1 MKSFQSSESKVFRQ
15 IAILILVMASLQG
28 QALAAEPVY
37 DPQLYQKLE
46 WRNIGPFR
54 GGRVTAVAGHVDQTF
69 TFYMGA
75 TGGGLW
81 KTENGG
87 VSWENISDG
96 YFNTGTIGGI
106 AVARSDSNVIYAG
119 TGESPIRGVTTSH
132 GDGVYK
138 STDAGKTWKHIGLEL
153 TRQIAKVVVHPKDAN
168 LVYVAAQGSPWA
180 ATDERGIY
188 RSSDGGDTWE
198 KVLFVDK
205 NTGASF
211 LTMDPNNP
219 QVLYASMWDHRR
231 EPWTVISGGPGSGL
245 YKTTDGGDNW
255 IELSNG
261 LPSLMGNTA
270 AAVSPAN
277 PDRVYAMIEAE
288 EGGVFRSDDAG
299 ETWKRVNSDNGIR
312 DRGWYYTH
320 IFADPQNEDTVYVLA
335 NATVKSTDGGVTF
348 TEIRVPHGDTHDLW
362 INPEHPNWLV
372 HGNDGGANISYDGG
386 QSWSSNMNQPTAQ
399 LYRVITDN
407 LFPYN
412 LYAGQQD
419 NSTVRIPS
427 RTLDSGIGRADW
439 SPVAGG
445 ESAQIGFDADNPVL
459 IYGSSILGTITVLN
473 EKTGERRSIEAYP
486 YFSGFRPIRE
496 LSLRFNWNA
505 PVVVSAHDSSVVY
518 HAANKVLRSTDQ
530 GQNWD
535 AISPDLTRNDVA
547 KQGTTGGPIS
557 IEGAGGEHYGT
568 LMYLAESPHDAS
580 TIWTGS
586 DDGLVYVTRD
596 GGASW
601 QNVTPKGLPESQ
613 INMIEISPHDPATAY
628 IAVTLYKFNDFTPHI
643 YKTDDYGKQW
653 TRIVNGIAAEA
664 FVRAVREDPGR
675 KGLLYAGTEAG
686 MYVSF
691 NDGRVWQTLQL
702 NLPQVPVTD
711 LRVHDNDLIAS
722 TQGRAFW
729 ILDDVTPLQQLD
741 EDSASADLH
750 IFKPKP
756 AYHIFAKGWGSKP
769 GKNPP
774 NGVVF
779 RYLIKEPSTAD
790 NGLLKLEIL
799 SSEGSVIRTFTNAA
813 VEEEENVLVKGVQ
826 GDSPPPPLPANAG
839 MNSYVW
845 DLKVERLT
853 PVNNVIRYVS
863 AEAYRVAPGTYT
875 VRLTQNDKSVTQT
888 FTVIP
893 DPRREPVSA
902 DAWAHQQQLLANIWH
917 EVNDVHKSANQAR
930 SITAQVKQLME
941 STSNHQRSEEIATR
955 GAALI
960 AMLDEWENH
969 EPQAELPGGIQDYV
983 SIPNRLLSTQYLYL
997 KSAVDQDPPVT
1008 KGAEDRYAEISKQ
1021 WAGIKAALNQIET
1034 GDLAEFNKLLSQLG
1048 IAQITVP

>member
-1 MKSFQSSESKVFRQ
+1 MKSFRSSKSIAFGQ
-15 IAILILVMASLQG
+15 IAILAFLIMSCQG
-28 QALAAEPVY
+28 QAAAVKPVY
-37 DPQLYQKLE
+37 DPKLYQKLE
-46 WRNIGPFR
+46 WRNIGPYR

-75 TGGGLW
+75 TGGGVW

-87 VSWENISDG
+87 VTWENISDG

-106 AVARSDSNVIYAG
+106 AVAASDSNVIYVG

-138 STDAGKTWKHIGLEL
+138 STDAGKTWQHIGLES
-153 TRQIAKVVVHPKDAN
+153 TRQIAKVVVHPNDAN
-168 LVYVAAQGSPWA
+168 IVYVAAQGSPWV

-188 RSSDGGDTWE
+188 RSTDGGVSW
-198 KVLFVDK
+198 KQVLFVDE

-211 LTMDPNNP
+211 LTVDPNNP

-231 EPWTVISGGPGSGL
+231 KPWTVSSGGPGSGL
-245 YKTTDGGDNW
+245 YKTTDGGDSW
-255 IELSNG
+255 VELTKG
-261 LPSLMGNTA
+261 LPLLMGNTA

-299 ETWKRVNSDNGIR
+299 ETWKRVNGDNGIR

-320 IFADPQNEDTVYVLA
+320 IFADPQNENTVYVLA

-348 TEIRVPHGDTHDLW
+348 AEIRVPHGDTHDLW
-362 INPEHPNWLV
+362 INPEHTNWMV
-372 HGNDGGANISYDGG
+372 HGNDGGANVSYDGG
-386 QSWSSNMNQPTAQ
+386 KSWSSNMNQPTAQ
-399 LYRVITDN
+399 FYRVITDN

-427 RTLDSGIGRADW
+427 RTLDSGIGQADW
-439 SPVAGG
+439 RPVAGG
-445 ESAQIGFDADNPVL
+445 ESAQIAFDANNPEL
-459 IYGSSILGTITVLN
+459 IYGSSILGTISVMN
-473 EKTGERRSIEAYP
+473 EKTGETRRIEAYP
-486 YFSGFRPIRE
+486 AFSAFRPIRE

-505 PVVVSAHDSSVVY
+505 PVVVSAHDPAVIY
-518 HAANKVLRSTDQ
+518 HGANKVLKSADR
-530 GQNWD
+530 GQSWD
-535 AISPDLTRNDVA
+535 EISPDLTRNDET

-568 LMYLAESPHDAS
+568 LMYIAESPHDAS

-586 DDGLVYVTRD
+586 DDGSVYVTRD
-596 GGASW
+596 GGANW
-601 QNVTPKGLPESQ
+601 QNVTPKDLPESQ

-653 TRIVNGIAAEA
+653 KQIADGIAAQA
-664 FVRAVREDPGR
+664 FVRVVREDPGR

-691 NDGRVWQTLQL
+691 NDGRIWQTLQL
-702 NLPQVPVTD
+702 NLPQVPITD

-741 EDSASADLH
+741 QGSAGADIHL
-750 IFKPKP
+750 FKPKP
-756 AYHIFAKGWGSKP
+756 TYRVFARGWGQKP
-769 GKNPP
+769 GKNPA
-774 NGVVF
+774 NGVVL
-779 RYLIKEPSTAD
+779 RYLIKESSETGDEP
-790 NGLLKLEIL
+790 LKLEIL
-799 SSEGSVIRTFTNAA
+799 DAQGALIRTFTSAPAA
-813 VEEEENVLVKGVQ
+813 EEKSVLVKGVQ
-826 GDSPPPPLPANAG
+826 GDRPSLPLPANTG

-845 DLKVERLT
+845 DLKVDRLT
-853 PVNNVIRYVS
+853 PVSNVIRYVS

-875 VRLTQNDKSVTQT
+875 ARITQKGKSVTQT
-888 FTVIP
+888 FAVVP
-893 DPRREPVSA
+893 DPRRAPIST
-902 DAWAHQQQLLANIWH
+902 DAWANQQQLLANIWRD
-917 EVNDVHKSANQAR
+917 VNDIHRSANQTR
-930 SITAQVKQLME
+930 SIIAQTKQMMDL
-941 STSNHQRSEEIATR
+941 TR
-955 GAALI
+955 DHPKSKIISDRGVALI
-960 AMLDEWENH
+960 ALLEEWEIH
-969 EPQAELPGGIQDYV
+969 EAQAELPGGIQDYV
-983 SIPNRLLSTQYLYL
+983 SVPNRLLSTQYLYL

-1008 KGAEDRYAEISKQ
+1008 RGARDRYTELSKQ
-1021 WAGIKAALNQIET
+1021 WAGIKADMNRIV
-1034 GDLAEFNKLLSQLG
+1034 AEDVNGFNSLLSEMG
-1048 IAQITVP
+1048 IGHIVVP

>member
-1 MKSFQSSESKVFRQ
+1 MRSFRFSKSIITGQ
-15 IAILILVMASLQG
+15 IAILIFVMVSLPG
-28 QALAAEPVY
+28 QAAAVEPVY
-37 DPQLYQKLE
+37 DPQLYQNLE
-46 WRNIGPFR
+46 WRNIGPHR

-75 TGGGLW
+75 TGGGVW
-81 KTENGG
+81 KTKNGG
-87 VSWENISDG
+87 VTWKNISDG

-106 AVARSDSNVIYAG
+106 AVAASDSNVIYVG

-153 TRQIAKVVVHPKDAN
+153 TRQIAKVVIHPYDADI
-168 LVYVAAQGSPWA
+168 VYVAAQGSPWA

-188 RSSDGGDTWE
+188 RSTDGGMNWQR
-198 KVLFVDK
+198 VLFVDK

-211 LTMDPNNP
+211 LTLDPNNP
-219 QVLYASMWDHRR
+219 RVLYASMWDHRR
-231 EPWTVISGGPGSGL
+231 KPWTVTSGGPGSGL
-245 YKTTDGGDNW
+245 YKTTDGGDSW
-255 IELSNG
+255 VELTNG
-261 LPSLMGNTA
+261 LPALMGNTA

-320 IFADPQNEDTVYVLA
+320 IFADPQDENTVYVLA
-335 NATVKSTDGGVTF
+335 NSTVKSTDGGITF
-348 TEIRVPHGDTHDLW
+348 AEIQVPHGDTHDFW
-362 INPEHPNWLV
+362 INPEHTNWMI

-386 QSWSSNMNQPTAQ
+386 QSWSTNMNQPTAQ

-427 RTLDSGIGRADW
+427 RTLDSGIGQADW
-439 SPVAGG
+439 GPVAGG

-459 IYGSSILGTITVLN
+459 IYGSSILGTITVIN
-473 EKTGERRSIEAYP
+473 EMTGERRSIEAYP

-505 PVVVSAHDSSVVY
+505 PVVVSTHDSSVVY

-530 GQNWD
+530 GQSWD
-535 AISPDLTRNDVA
+535 AISPDLTRNEVA

-568 LMYLAESPHDAS
+568 ILYLAESPHDAS
-580 TIWTGS
+580 TLWTGS
-586 DDGLVYVTRD
+586 DDGFVFITQD

-601 QNVTPKGLPESQ
+601 QNVTPKDLPESQ
-613 INMIEISPHDPATAY
+613 INMIEVSPHDPATAY
-628 IAVTLYKFNDFTPHI
+628 IAVTRYKFNDFTPHI
-643 YKTDDYGKQW
+643 YKTDDYGKHW
-653 TRIVNGIAAEA
+653 KRIVNGIDAEA
-664 FVRAVREDPGR
+664 FVRVVREDPGR

-691 NDGRVWQTLQL
+691 NDGRVWQSLQL
-702 NLPQVPVTD
+702 NLPRVPITD
-711 LRVHDNDLIAS
+711 LRVQDDDLVAS

-741 EDSASADLH
+741 EDSANADLH
-750 IFKPKP
+750 LFKPKP
-756 AYHIFAKGWGSKP
+756 TYHIFAAGWGSKP

-779 RYLIKEPSTAD
+779 RYLIKEPSATG
-790 NGLLKLEIL
+790 NELLKLEIL
-799 SSEGSVIRTFTNAA
+799 NSEGALIRTFTNAA
-813 VEEEENVLVKGVQ
+813 AEEEIKVLVKGVQ
-826 GDSPPPPLPANAG
+826 GDRPPPPLPAKAG

-845 DLKVERLT
+845 DFKVERLT

-863 AEAYRVAPGTYT
+863 AEAYRVAPGTYSA
-875 VRLTQNDKSVTQT
+875 RLTQNDQSVTQT
-888 FTVIP
+888 FAVIP
-893 DPRREPVSA
+893 DPRRAPVSA
-902 DAWAHQQQLLANIWH
+902 EAWAHQQQLLANIWRD
-917 EVNDVHKSANQAR
+917 VNDVHQSANRAR
-930 SITAQVKQLME
+930 SITAQIKQLME
-941 STSNHQRSEEIATR
+941 LTSNHQRSEDIATQ
-955 GAALI
+955 GATLVAL
-960 AMLDEWENH
+960 LEEWEIH
-969 EPQAELPGGIQDYV
+969 EPQAELPGGIQDFV

-1008 KGAEDRYAEISKQ
+1008 KGAEIRYAEISKQ
-1021 WAGIKAALNQIET
+1021 WAGIKDELNQIEA
-1034 GDLAEFNKLLSQLG
+1034 GGLADFNQLLSDLG
-1048 IAQITVP
+1048 IGHIIVP